1 MTQPRP
7 RRTDGKW
14 YARFRLLVPSTPSG
28 ETFGTHAI
36 STGPLGLWPPGV
48 ASAEAFGA
56 PRITYPQTI
65 EPAAITSTESFGA
78 AGVAQTLN
86 ASGIPSPESFGIPTM
101 RLGAVVVATEG
112 AASAEAFGTS
122 VIGRGVLPPSIPSAE
137 VVGQP
142 IVGRGIGV
150 PGIASAEAV
159 GAQTV
164 ARGAVGIAANGIPS
178 AEAFGT
184 AVITQPASVVYST
197 VGVGA
202 ETTATATQCTINPAA
217 GDDVL
222 VFFSQG
228 GGDAVSATY
237 GAGNLPMTSVGQ
249 ALSNGVLIAAYLI
262 RGVSAGNATIT
273 INKTGSRWGQ
283 AVAVSYAGAQGY
295 DPATQLV
302 GNGATFSQ
310 TVSVP
315 LNGRT
320 VHAFTPGETSTTLSG
335 LTGGVSRYLDNVGFL
350 TQSVR
355 DTDVAGTFAG
365 TLSASRDWA
374 ILSVALRAI
383 APTGVRAKY
392 NVCTP
397 SVLSTTTTADVVAA
411 GGDYIYAVIA
421 QDRPGDPSTVT
432 CAGTAMTL
440 IDTAPWSSPYG
451 ASYIKIYR
459 SAASMTSAGA
469 KTLSVTS
476 TGNGWCRIFGITAS
490 GVSNPSGVVT
500 KTSGTSSQPVQ
511 SATCSVNQM
520 ILQVFATSTMPTGTS
535 GGTCLSVTTIG
546 QIFLSVNVAHEPT
559 TFKLA
564 NTSVNW
570 GAMALVLS

>member
-14 YARFRLLVPSTPSG
+14 YARFRTLVPSISSG
-28 ETFGTHAI
+28 EAFGTHAI
-36 STGPLGLWPPGV
+36 STGPLGLWPAGIAPV
-48 ASAEAFGA
+48 EAFGT
-56 PRITYPQTI
+56 PRITYPQDIAPTGVSSA
-65 EPAAITSTESFGA
+65 ETFGA
-78 AGVAQTLN
+78 VAVGQTLN

-101 RLGAVVVATEG
+101 QLGSVVIAPAGVASE
-112 AASAEAFGTS
+112 EAFGTYVLGRS
-122 VIGRGVLPPSIPSAE
+122 VAPLDIPSAE
-137 VVGQP
+137 AAGRP

-150 PGIASAEAV
+150 PGIAGAEAF
-159 GAQTV
+159 GSQMV
-164 ARGAVGIAANGIPS
+164 ARGAVGIASNGIPS
-178 AEAFGT
+178 AEAFGA

-237 GAGNLPMTSVGQ
+237 GASNLPMTCVGQ

-262 RGVSAGNATIT
+262 RGVTAGNATIT

-355 DTDVAGTFAG
+355 DTDVAGTFTG

-411 GGDYIYAVIA
+411 SGDYIYAVVA

-440 IDTAPWSSPYG
+440 IDTAPWSSPFG

-459 SAASMTSAGA
+459 SSVAMTSAGV

-476 TGNGWCRIFGITAS
+476 TGNGWCRIFGMAAS
-490 GVSNPSGVVT
+490 GVSNPSGTVT

-511 SATCSVNQM
+511 AATCSGNQM